1 MDARTQASRQISV
14 GVDGSQSAR
23 HAVRFAAREAA
34 LRGLGLR
41 IISATLWPEL
51 ADRAGRAAEQPERRM
66 LADAD
71 AVLAEASDLA
81 AEVLP
86 AAAVTAVLVI
96 DNPATALIEE
106 SYRSALL
113 VLGTPGLGAL
123 RGPLL
128 GPVSAEVAA
137 HAHCPVAVVPD
148 TTGEQSVGA
157 TVVMGVDGPS
167 YAQRPA
173 LCPGLAGA
181 GLVSQLPGWRAAGR
195 THGPA

>member
-1 MDARTQASRQISV
+1 
-14 GVDGSQSAR
+14 
-23 HAVRFAAREAA
+23 
-34 LRGLGLR
+34 
-41 IISATLWPEL
+41 
-51 ADRAGRAAEQPERRM
+51 M

-71 AVLAEASDLA
+71 AVLSEASDLA

-86 AAAVTAVLVI
+86 AAAVTTVLVI

-106 SYRSALL
+106 SYRSVLL
-113 VLGTPGLGAL
+113 VLGTRGLGAL

-157 TVVMGVDGPS
+157 TVVVGVDGPS
-167 YAQRPA
+167 YAPA
-173 LCPGLAGA
+173 ALAGA
-181 GLVSQLPGWRAAGR
+181 PR
-195 THGPA
+195 